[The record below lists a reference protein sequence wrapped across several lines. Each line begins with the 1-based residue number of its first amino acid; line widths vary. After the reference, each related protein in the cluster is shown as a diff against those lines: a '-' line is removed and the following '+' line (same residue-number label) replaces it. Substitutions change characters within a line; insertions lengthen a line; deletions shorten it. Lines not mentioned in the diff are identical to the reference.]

1 MRSVDR
7 TRRIVVL
14 LGLGVCSC
22 APHRGNAIQE
32 SAAVPAQS
40 AESAPTLPNAP
51 DDLVAPLR
59 VGHYKRGEAK
69 DYGSAQGGVSYDYS
83 DKETSLTVYF
93 YARDTT
99 MRGLGA
105 TEALEAETGR
115 FKQVL
120 EIERQRGRWD
130 EYKVAFDDRDS
141 VVAKGR
147 LLPGRQLGFVIKRGQ
162 AMAVSLFYLY
172 AVGNEWIKVRGTVP
186 VSRWQKT
193 DIPVFARRVSA
204 MAVSSGA
211 AP

>member
-1 MRSVDR
+1 
-7 TRRIVVL
+7 
-14 LGLGVCSC
+14 
-22 APHRGNAIQE
+22 
-32 SAAVPAQS
+32 
-40 AESAPTLPNAP
+40 
-51 DDLVAPLR
+51 

-99 MRGLGA
+99 LQGLGA

-147 LLPGRQLGFVIKRGQ
+147 VLPGRQLGFVIKKGQ

-193 DIPVFARRVSA
+193 DIPVFAQKVSA
-204 MAVSSGA
+204 MAVSPGGA
-211 AP
+211 P

>member
-1 MRSVDR
+1 MRRVER
-7 TRRIVVL
+7 ARRIVVL
-14 LGLGVCSC
+14 LGLVVCAC
-22 APHRGNAIQE
+22 APHRGVAVQE
-32 SAAVPAQS
+32 STAVPAQS
-40 AESAPTLPNAP
+40 AESTPPLPNAP
-51 DDLVAPLR
+51 ADLVAPLR
-59 VGHYKRGEAK
+59 LGHYKRGEAR

-99 MRGLGA
+99 LRGLGA
-105 TEALEAETGR
+105 TEALEAETAR

-130 EYKVAFDDRDS
+130 EYKIAFDGRDS
-141 VVAKGR
+141 VQLKGR
-147 LLPGRQLGFVIKRGQ
+147 LLPGRQLAFAIKRGQ
-162 AMAVSLFYLY
+162 VMAVSLFYLY

-193 DIPVFARRVSA
+193 DIPVFARQVSA
-204 MAVSSGA
+204 MAVSPGA

>member
-1 MRSVDR
+1 
-7 TRRIVVL
+7 
-14 LGLGVCSC
+14 
-22 APHRGNAIQE
+22 
-32 SAAVPAQS
+32 
-40 AESAPTLPNAP
+40 
-51 DDLVAPLR
+51 

-69 DYGSAQGGVSYDYS
+69 DYGSPEGGVSYDYS
-83 DKETSLTVYF
+83 SKGTSLTVYF
-93 YARDTT
+93 YARDTA
-99 MRGLGA
+99 MRRLGA

-186 VSRWQKT
+186 LSRWQKT
-193 DIPVFARRVSA
+193 DIPVFARQIAA
-204 MAVSSGA
+204 MAVSPGA

>member
-1 MRSVDR
+1 MRRVER
-7 TRRIVVL
+7 ARRIVVL
-14 LGLGVCSC
+14 LGLGVCAC
-22 APHRGNAIQE
+22 APHRGAAVQE
-32 SAAVPAQS
+32 STAVPAQS
-40 AESAPTLPNAP
+40 VESTPALPNAP
-51 DDLVAPLR
+51 HDLVAPLR
-59 VGHYKRGEAK
+59 VDHYKRGEAK

-99 MRGLGA
+99 LQGLGA

-147 LLPGRQLGFVIKRGQ
+147 VLPGRQLGFVIKKGQ

-193 DIPVFARRVSA
+193 DIPVFAQKVSA
-204 MAVSSGA
+204 MAVSPGGA
-211 AP
+211 P

>member
-1 MRSVDR
+1 MRRVER
-7 TRRIVVL
+7 ARRIVVL
-14 LGLGVCSC
+14 LGLGVGAC
-22 APHRGNAIQE
+22 APHRAAAVQE
-32 SAAVPAQS
+32 STAVPAQS
-40 AESAPTLPNAP
+40 VESTPALPNAP
-51 DDLVAPLR
+51 HDLVAPLR
-59 VGHYKRGEAK
+59 VDHYKRGEAK

-99 MRGLGA
+99 LQGLGA

-147 LLPGRQLGFVIKRGQ
+147 VLPGRQLGFVIKKGQ

-193 DIPVFARRVSA
+193 DIPVFAQKVSA
-204 MAVSSGA
+204 MAVSSSA
-211 AP
+211 ER